1 VPAPSP
7 PLTVKSAD
15 KSLTLNI
22 PAGALPEGVKPSS
35 IRITKM
41 AGTDPSFP
49 TVNNQAALA
58 CYILEPADLQLS
70 SSANVT
76 ISLPFSSNNIPVPL
90 LFSEIDGIT
99 LLDEIQSIPT
109 QSGLSVTIKGKIS
122 LFSDLIISKQG
133 PFTLTL
139 INPGDELVGHSF
151 EVQAVLTHN
160 PELKNLVVKKKSNT
174 SGEIVT
180 YWLAFLSYQ
189 YNSYFSEQGTV
200 SHMSPLEV
208 SISGDETLLDTKSS
222 VQNPITASFKGVVA
236 SNKVVLNCRSVISLK
251 TECRSEKYAFQTRKN
266 SVFIPETTCAF
277 VIKKPWVSGKYMVH
291 TSVVNDPTVY
301 APSISL
307 ALNITCTV
315 TVNGSQITITGNGN
329 WVTVKGLIQPDGTFS
344 LTGKGMVGDNA
355 NTSVELVGAFTEY
368 KVFEA
373 KYIMG
378 KTDVRVT
385 YQVTGNGNASKSG
398 VQVSNSP
405 LFFSGDFQPF
415 FESVG
420 WIRANGVR
428 VGG

>member
-1 VPAPSP
+1 
-7 PLTVKSAD
+7 
-15 KSLTLNI
+15 
-22 PAGALPEGVKPSS
+22 
-35 IRITKM
+35 M

-49 TVNNQAALA
+49 TVNNQAPLA

-109 QSGLSVTIKGKIS
+109 HSGLSVTIKGKIS

-160 PELKNLVVKKKSNT
+160 PELKNLVVKKKSKT
-174 SGEIVT
+174 RGEIVT

-236 SNKVVLNCRSVISLK
+236 SNKVVLNCRSVIALK

-301 APSISL
+301 APNISL

-329 WVTVKGLIQPDGTFS
+329 WVTVKGLIQPDGKFS

-405 LFFSGDFQPF
+405 LFFSGDSQPF